1 MRCDAEDFL
10 LVLHGMESGTP
21 LMLVDDLNIIRPR
34 TRGRARVSN
43 KQTAQGALDVRFNV
57 SGYLK

>member
-1 MRCDAEDFL
+1 
-10 LVLHGMESGTP
+10 METGTP

-34 TRGRARVSN
+34 TRRTNRSAQAN
-43 KQTAQGALDVRFNV
+43 AQGALDIRFNV